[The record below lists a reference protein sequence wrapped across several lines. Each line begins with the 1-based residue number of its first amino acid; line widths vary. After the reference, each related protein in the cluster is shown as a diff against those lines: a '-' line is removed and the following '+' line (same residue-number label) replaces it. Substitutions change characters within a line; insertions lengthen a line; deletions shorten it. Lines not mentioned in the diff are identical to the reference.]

1 MVGTSL
7 LTKFKPTKAQKAF
20 IERTIKK
27 WIDKLHLNLW
37 VIDKK
42 FCSSDTSGDHVHAEI
57 HVNCIYSKAEIDI
70 FPNLFSLSKEAQEQ
84 AIIHELVHCLLA
96 EPYMLSN
103 AMLDGKLVTQAQLND
118 SCESTTQKLTMILFK
133 NI

>member
-1 MVGTSL
+1 MTGTSL

-20 IERTIKK
+20 IERIMEK
-27 WIDKLHLNLW
+27 WIDRLNLNLW
-37 VIDKK
+37 VINKE
-42 FCSSDTSGDHVHAEI
+42 FCSDDKLGEHIHAEI
-57 HVNCIYSKAEIDI
+57 HVSYVYSKASIEI
-70 FPNLFSLSKEAQEQ
+70 FPNLFSLSKEEQEQ

-118 SCESTTQKLTMILFK
+118 SCENTTQKLAMILFK
-133 NI
+133 NT